1 MDLVTILI
9 PIYNV
14 EHYLDRCI
22 ASAVQQSYDKL
33 EIILVD
39 DGSTDRSARI
49 CNDWA
54 QRDSRIRVIHQH
66 NSGVSA
72 ARNAGLQAAS
82 GEWIIQLDSDDY
94 IAPYAVEHMMR
105 AAEETRADMV
115 ICDFE
120 KGSEDTFQF
129 EKTDNSKIQISDAV
143 TAISRIYNGGH
154 DALRFAVPWC
164 KMSKKLLYEG
174 ICYPDGKIFE
184 DIFTTHKLLYRC
196 KRIAILDELLFYY
209 FQRSGSIMN
218 ADFSMKKLDYLQALV
233 ERIEFFTT
241 NGLSDLQ
248 SIAYDE
254 LLHSLI
260 WEYSRTRD
268 MLHSQE
274 GMEYVI
280 TLFRQV
286 YKKGYASRRYPG
298 ETAIF
303 LAAFN
308 RNPEWIILYWRIAG
322 KLKRIF
328 KTNG

>member
-1 MDLVTILI
+1 MDLVSILI

-14 EHYLDRCI
+14 EKYLDRCV
-22 ASAVQQSYDKL
+22 ASAVQQSYGML

-39 DGSTDRSARI
+39 DGSTDRSAQI

-54 QRDSRIRVIHQH
+54 KKDSRIRVIHQH

-72 ARNAGLQAAS
+72 ARNTGLQAAS

-94 IAPYAVEHMMR
+94 FATYAVETMIR
-105 AAEETRADMV
+105 TAEENQVDMV
-115 ICDFE
+115 VCDFK
-120 KGSEDTFQF
+120 KGSEDVFQF
-129 EKTDNSKIQISDAV
+129 ERIENPTIVISDAV
-143 TAISRIYNGGH
+143 TTIFRIYSGDH
-154 DALRFAVPWC
+154 DALRFVVPWC
-164 KMSKKLLYEG
+164 KMSRKFLYEG
-174 ICYPDGKIFE
+174 ICYPTGRIFE

-196 KRIAILDELLFYY
+196 ERIAVLDEPLFYY
-209 FQRSGSIMN
+209 FQRPGSIMN
-218 ADFSMKKLDYLQALV
+218 AAFSMKKLDYLQALV
-233 ERIEFFTT
+233 ERVEFFASH
-241 NGLSDLQ
+241 GLSELK

-268 MLHSQE
+268 MLHSRE
-274 GMEYVI
+274 GMEYVT

-286 YKKGYASRRYPG
+286 YKKGYASRRYPS

-308 RNPEWIILYWRIAG
+308 RNPEWVVLYWRITG

-328 KTNG
+328 KMNG

>member
-39 DGSTDRSARI
+39 DGSTDRSAQI

-54 QRDSRIRVIHQH
+54 KKDSRIRVIHQH

-72 ARNAGLQAAS
+72 ARNTGLQAAS

-94 IAPYAVEHMMR
+94 FATYAVETMIR
-105 AAEETRADMV
+105 TAEENQVDMV
-115 ICDFE
+115 VCDFK
-120 KGSEDTFQF
+120 KGSEDVFQF
-129 EKTDNSKIQISDAV
+129 ERIENPTIVISDAV
-143 TAISRIYNGGH
+143 TTIFRIYSGDH

-164 KMSKKLLYEG
+164 KMSRKYLYEG
-174 ICYPDGKIFE
+174 ICYPTGRIFE

-196 KRIAILDELLFYY
+196 ERIAVLDEPLFYY
-209 FQRSGSIMN
+209 FQRPGSIMN
-218 ADFSMKKLDYLQALV
+218 AAFSMKKLDYLQALV
-233 ERIEFFTT
+233 ERVEFFASH
-241 NGLSDLQ
+241 GLSELK

-268 MLHSQE
+268 MLHSRE
-274 GMEYVI
+274 GMEYVT

-286 YKKGYASRRYPG
+286 YKKGYASRRYPS

-308 RNPEWIILYWRIAG
+308 RNPEWVVLYWRITG

-328 KTNG
+328 KMNG